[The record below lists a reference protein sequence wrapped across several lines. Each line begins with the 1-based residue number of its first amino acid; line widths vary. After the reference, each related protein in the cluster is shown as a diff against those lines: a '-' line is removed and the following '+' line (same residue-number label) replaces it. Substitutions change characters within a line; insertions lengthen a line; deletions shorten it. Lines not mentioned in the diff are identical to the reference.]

1 MTDIKFRAPAL
12 PFPPIE
18 YDSTSF
24 IQFNNV
30 LRIYFNQL
38 DEALRNLAV
47 ATPNDFY
54 LEVAKGNVA
63 NHSFIHKF
71 GVNFDIDN
79 SSEPETVWSAGGLY
93 PWSSL
98 SSAQTLYVLSTDAG
112 DTMDV
117 EIQGLDADYEL
128 QTETVTLTGTTA
140 VTTTNTFLRV
150 FRMSANANNDG
161 DITARVTSA
170 SGTIVAQIDTDYAQT
185 LMAVYTVPAGKT
197 AYLTTLD
204 TSVQKNKDAQIR
216 LFQRPTGEAF
226 RITHMAETFESSYRY
241 DFTTPLK
248 FPEKTDLE
256 VRASEVES
264 NNTRVTANFDLV
276 LVDNT

>member
-1 MTDIKFRAPAL
+1 MTDIRFRAPAL
-12 PFPPIE
+12 PLPPVE
-18 YDSTSF
+18 YNVGAFS
-24 IQFNNV
+24 QFNNV

-63 NHSFIHKF
+63 GHSFIHKF
-71 GVNFDIDN
+71 GANFDIDTTTD
-79 SSEPETVWSAGGLY
+79 PETIWSAGGLY

-117 EIQGLDADYEL
+117 EIQGLDSNYTL

-150 FRMSANANNDG
+150 FRMSADADNAG
-161 DITARVTSA
+161 DITARITSA
-170 SGTIVAQIDTDYAQT
+170 SGTVVAQIDAGYAQT

-197 AYLTTLD
+197 AYLTALD
-204 TSVQKNKDAQIR
+204 TTVQKNKDAQIR

-226 RITHMAETFESSYRY
+226 RIAHMAETFESSYRY
-241 DFTTPLK
+241 DFTIPLK

-256 VRASEVES
+256 VRASEVET
-264 NNTRVTANFDLV
+264 NGTRVTANFDLL

>member
-1 MTDIKFRAPAL
+1 MTDIRFRAPVL
-12 PFPPIE
+12 PVHPIE
-18 YDSTSF
+18 YNSESF
-24 IQFNNV
+24 SQFNNI

-54 LEVAKGNVA
+54 LEVAKGNVTG
-63 NHSFIHKF
+63 HSFIHKF
-71 GVNFDIDN
+71 GANFDVDTG
-79 SSEPETVWSAGGLY
+79 SDPETVWSAGGLY

-98 SSAQTLYVLSTDAG
+98 SSAQTLYVLSTDSG

-117 EIQGLDADYEL
+117 TIEGLDANYKV

-150 FRMSANANNDG
+150 FRMSADANNDG

-197 AYLTTLD
+197 AYVTTLD
-204 TSVQKNKDAQIR
+204 TSVQKNKDAQVR

-226 RITHMAETFESSYRY
+226 RIAHIAETYESSYRY
-241 DFTTPLK
+241 DFMMPLK

-256 VRASEVES
+256 IRASEVEA
-264 NNTRVTANFDLV
+264 NNTRVTANFDLL
-276 LVDNT
+276 LVDNA